1 MWFVDGFEEIEAFT
15 SVDVMRRAG
24 LNVEMITVTP
34 DEIVKGAHGVPV
46 LCDKNIVNCDFFDA
60 DLILLPGGMPGAAT
74 LEKCDDLRRLILRF
88 AEENKPI
95 AAICAAPMVL
105 GKLGLLKGKKA
116 TCYPGFEQYLEG
128 ADCTGA
134 MVEKDGNVITGKG
147 PGAAMASFKAL
158 ATSNVPINK
167 LPAAMRILTMTPKG
181 PVSHVSSLTDCPF
194 MASFVHGI
202 VGNSSGLADERLMA

>member
-1 MWFVDGFEEIEAFT
+1 MGTVYVFFADGFEEIEAFT

-105 GKLGLLKGKKA
+105 GN
-116 TCYPGFEQYLEG
+116 LEG

-147 PGAAMASFKAL
+147 PGAAMEFAL
-158 ATSNVPINK
+158 AVVELLQGK
-167 LPAAMRILTMTPKG
+167 DKVAELKEAM
-181 PVSHVSSLTDCPF
+181 
-194 MASFVHGI
+194 I
-202 VGNSSGLADERLMA
+202 V

>member
-1 MWFVDGFEEIEAFT
+1 
-15 SVDVMRRAG
+15 MRPLWRSA
-24 LNVEMITVTP
+24 
-34 DEIVKGAHGVPV
+34 
-46 LCDKNIVNCDFFDA
+46 
-60 DLILLPGGMPGAAT
+60 
-74 LEKCDDLRRLILRF
+74 DDLRRLILRF

-147 PGAAMASFKAL
+147 PAL
-158 ATSNVPINK
+158 PWSLLWRWWNCCRARIK
-167 LPAAMRILTMTPKG
+167 LP
-181 PVSHVSSLTDCPF
+181 
-194 MASFVHGI
+194 
-202 VGNSSGLADERLMA
+202 N

>member
-1 MWFVDGFEEIEAFT
+1 MGTVYVFFADGFEEIEAFT

-46 LCDKNIVNCDFFDA
+46 LCDKNIVNCDFFDV

-116 TCYPGFEQYLEG
+116 TCYPGLNNIWRVPTALERWWKRRQCHYRKRSG
-128 ADCTGA
+128 RCHG
-134 MVEKDGNVITGKG
+134 VCFGGSGI
-147 PGAAMASFKAL
+147 AA
-158 ATSNVPINK
+158 
-167 LPAAMRILTMTPKG
+167 G
-181 PVSHVSSLTDCPF
+181 Q
-194 MASFVHGI
+194 G
-202 VGNSSGLADERLMA
+202 